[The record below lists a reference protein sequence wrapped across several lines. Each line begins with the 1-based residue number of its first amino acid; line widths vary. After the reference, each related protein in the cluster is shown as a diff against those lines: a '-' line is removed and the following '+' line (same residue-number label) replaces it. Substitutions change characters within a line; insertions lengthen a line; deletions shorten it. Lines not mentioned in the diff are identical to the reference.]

1 MSKYFEEE
9 EDRYPPRPN
18 LAPDYYY
25 WEREEWDEEAFI
37 KQTKY
42 LHNDDNDDNNE
53 KETNESLWHYNLN

>member
-42 LHNDDNDDNNE
+42 LHNDDNDNNE